1 MSSQTAQTVHGL
13 VEMSEDF
20 RELSV
25 VNGRRIRSE
34 LTRTLV
40 LSLLIGLLL
49 GALGPFGTFES
60 MTTVERFSFWLA
72 CILGGA
78 LIQAPLYWLGDW
90 IGRERHIPAWIW
102 APATAALAAV
112 PITILVNGVAVTLL
126 RSAVTDSFT
135 ALYPLVLIITL
146 PIQIII
152 HVMVGQRAHRA
163 AAAKPSGSPQPMP
176 APSAAADPAPSA
188 STAFFERVPKRLG
201 RDLICLRMEDHY
213 LRVYTSA
220 GDALILMK
228 ISDAEAELTGIEGL
242 RLHRSWWVARSAVT
256 GWRRNGKTLAL
267 TLRNGLSA
275 PVARERQAK
284 VREAGWLT

>member
-1 MSSQTAQTVHGL
+1 
-13 VEMSEDF
+13 MSEDF

-25 VNGRRIRSE
+25 VNGRRIRVE
-34 LTRTLV
+34 LTRVLV
-40 LSLLIGLLL
+40 TATLIGLLL
-49 GALGPFGTFES
+49 GALGPFGTFERLPP
-60 MTTVERFSFWLA
+60 VERFSFWLA

-90 IGRERHIPAWIW
+90 IGRERHISAWAW
-102 APATAALAAV
+102 VPATAILGAAPV
-112 PITILVNGVAVTLL
+112 TILVNGVAVTLL
-126 RSAVTDSFT
+126 RVTATDSFF
-135 ALYPLVLIITL
+135 ALYPMVLLITL
-146 PIQIII
+146 PIQIVT
-152 HVMVGQRAHRA
+152 HVMLGRRAHREA
-163 AAAKPSGSPQPMP
+163 LAGPPSTVAQKLEPSP
-176 APSAAADPAPSA
+176 APGVALGSAGADPSP
-188 STAFFERVPKRLG
+188 FFDRVPKRLG

-256 GWRRNGKTLAL
+256 GWRRDGKTLEL
-267 TLRNGLSA
+267 TLRNGLAA

>member
-1 MSSQTAQTVHGL
+1 
-13 VEMSEDF
+13 MSEDF

-25 VNGRRIRSE
+25 VNGRRIRGE

-40 LSLLIGLLL
+40 MSLLIGLLL
-49 GALGPFGTFES
+49 GALGPFGTFERLPII
-60 MTTVERFSFWLA
+60 ERFSFWLA
-72 CILGGA
+72 CIFGGA

-90 IGRERHIPAWIW
+90 VGRARHIPAWIW

-126 RSAVTDSFT
+126 RTTVTDTFT
-135 ALYPLVLIITL
+135 ELYPLVLVITL
-146 PIQIII
+146 PIQIIS
-152 HVMVGQRAHRA
+152 HVLAGQRAHRA
-163 AAAKPSGSPQPMP
+163 ARANPP
-176 APSAAADPAPSA
+176 APAAPTTAPGLDLPGAAAPAPGALS
-188 STAFFERVPKRLG
+188 SFFDRVPKRLG

-220 GDALILMK
+220 GNALILMK
-228 ISDAEAELTGIEGL
+228 ISDAEAELTAIEGL

-256 GWRRNGKTLAL
+256 GWRRDGKNLEL
-267 TLRNGLSA
+267 ILRNGLTA

-284 VREAGWLT
+284 VRAAGWLS